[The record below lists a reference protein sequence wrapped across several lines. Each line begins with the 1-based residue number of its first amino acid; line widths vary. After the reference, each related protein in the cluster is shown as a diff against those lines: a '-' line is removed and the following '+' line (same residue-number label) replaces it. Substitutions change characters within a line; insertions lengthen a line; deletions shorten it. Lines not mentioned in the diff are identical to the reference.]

1 MDLNRGDGANPR
13 ALTLFLYLSDLPE
26 DEGGETEF
34 PDALRMEK
42 GAELPSNVYWAAPTV
57 ADPKAVEPARGGAG
71 RGGLRV
77 RPVRGSALLW
87 MNVAAD
93 DVYCQNKRSR

>member
-34 PDALRMEK
+34 PDALRMEE
-42 GAELPSNVYWAAPTV
+42 GAELPGNVYWAAPTV
-57 ADPKAVEPARGGAG
+57 ADPKAAEPAGWDAEEDGEWQPPRVPTPAWAGA
-71 RGGLRV
+71 
-77 RPVRGSALLW
+77 
-87 MNVAAD
+87 
-93 DVYCQNKRSR
+93 